1 MEDINYNDNNRI
13 VIRRE
18 KFEKIILNINNKDIK
33 YTFMDLN
40 EYILFL
46 KIIMYENDEKLFKK
60 GDDIKKEYKDY
71 NLCFNKDIF
80 YEDLENININRFK
93 AIKYYGDTK
102 HKIINYCR
110 NNQETDINKLICKL
124 KYNFINIEFIN
135 NIEYDFIY
143 FVLNEISINERSI
156 NIDIYDKLLCKKH
169 FDELINKK
177 KIVKKAS
184 LILGGTIGFAGLSVL
199 LIPTIFGISA
209 LGPIAGGLFAYL
221 QSIGIT
227 LSVIQSISMTGVT
240 VTIGVCSL
248 SGASLIILPGL
259 AITYKDIIEN
269 QELKKEIEIYINNII
284 N

>member
-18 KFEKIILNINNKDIK
+18 NFEQIILNINNKDIK

-60 GDDIKKEYKDY
+60 CDDIKKEYKDY

-177 KIVKKAS
+177 NIVKKAS
-184 LILGGTIGFAGLSVL
+184 LILGGTIGF
-199 LIPTIFGISA
+199 
-209 LGPIAGGLFAYL
+209 AGGLFAYL

-259 AITYKDIIEN
+259 TITYKDIIEN

>member
-18 KFEKIILNINNKDIK
+18 NFEQIILNINNKDIK

-60 GDDIKKEYKDY
+60 CDDIKKEYKDY
-71 NLCFNKDIF
+71 NLCFNKDKF

-169 FDELINKK
+169 FDELINIK

-209 LGPIAGGLFAYL
+209 LGPITGGLFAYL